1 MIYIPP
7 PTKVL
12 PLVLQ
17 AEMGAAIL
25 IMSTWKMAN
34 RYGAPPVQTDW
45 IDINATSN
53 GPTDLATLCGA
64 IPVGIMEW
72 VVFMDAEVICSII
85 LFCLLIGA

>member
-1 MIYIPP
+1 M
-7 PTKVL
+7 
-12 PLVLQ
+12 LQ
-17 AEMGAAIL
+17 AEMESAIL

-45 IDINATSN
+45 IDINVTSN

-72 VVFMDAEVICSII
+72 VVFMDAEVICSLI